1 VGMIKGVGVWGLHQK
16 VEGTSCAN
24 FLHELLRIAMCNVNI
39 LFVNSIKNLWTKKL
53 RNGLQSWEMI
63 LESDTLDTTL

>member
-1 VGMIKGVGVWGLHQK
+1 MYQK
-16 VEGTSCAN
+16 VEEGTSCAN

-53 RNGLQSWEMI
+53 RNGLHNWEMI